1 VKAAGLDDWRDR
13 ILGFWFGLDPEQWW
27 GGGEELDSRCR
38 DQFRDLHAEL
48 RQLPPESFLADP
60 RTALAAVILFDQL
73 PRNMFRGR
81 ADQFMTDPLALAVAK
96 GAVDRGYDERQSK
109 DERTFLYMPFQHS
122 EQLADQRRSVALF
135 TALKDDWL
143 LGFARKHHDVID
155 RFGRFPHRNAMLG
168 RSPRPAEM
176 AAGDTKPW

>member
-1 VKAAGLDDWRDR
+1 
-13 ILGFWFGLDPEQWW
+13 
-27 GGGEELDSRCR
+27 
-38 DQFRDLHAEL
+38 
-48 RQLPPESFLADP
+48 
-60 RTALAAVILFDQL
+60 
-73 PRNMFRGR
+73 MFRGH